1 MAIGGNPAR
10 PRTHYMY
17 QPQSDLESALI
28 ATLPPG
34 LSTGIVAGKGGAIGV
49 ALVEV
54 YHLR

>member
-1 MAIGGNPAR
+1 MDDPVQAAELVAIGI
-10 PRTHYMY
+10 
-17 QPQSDLESALI
+17 QPQNDLESALV

-34 LSTGIVAGKGGAIGV
+34 QSTGIVAGKGDAIGV